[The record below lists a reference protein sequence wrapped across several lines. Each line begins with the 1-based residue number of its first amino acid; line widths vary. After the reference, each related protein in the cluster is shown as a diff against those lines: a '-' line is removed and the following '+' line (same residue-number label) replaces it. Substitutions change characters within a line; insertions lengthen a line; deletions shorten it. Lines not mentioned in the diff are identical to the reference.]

1 VKLTTEI
8 KMRRSGVG
16 SGGGI
21 GSRPVT
27 HRSSPKVEPRPQAI
41 NPGGVA
47 QLGNRVGDHT
57 TNKGSSGYR
66 GEKMSRGQ
74 GYATP
79 VGISDPVKAV
89 GVGGGR
95 IVMKT
100 GSQDMHG
107 SANPGNPP
115 AKGRDILSEFGP
127 DRRST

>member
-1 VKLTTEI
+1 LKLTKENV
-8 KMRRSGVG
+8 MRRSGVG

-27 HRSSPKVEPRPQAI
+27 HRSAPKVEPRPKAV
-41 NPGGVA
+41 NPGYVG
-47 QLGNRVGDHT
+47 QLGNKQGNHT
-57 TNKGSSGYR
+57 TDKRSTGYT
-66 GEKMSRGQ
+66 GEKMSLGR

-95 IVMKT
+95 TVMRSGQQSQY
-100 GSQDMHG
+100 GSPAPG
-107 SANPGNPP
+107 SAP

-127 DRRST
+127 ESSRR